1 MNNPNARRNHSLL
14 TRFQNFWQYLLFG
27 WFLAVSVLLAVGGSL
42 ARQLAA
48 LGVGLMLAAIL
59 TSLVALAIQFRRERK
74 RKWALICCLLIAI
87 LAATVVVQLAV
98 SR

>member
-1 MNNPNARRNHSLL
+1 MNTPNTRRNHSLL
-14 TRFQNFWQYLLFG
+14 TRCQNFWQYLLFG

>member
-1 MNNPNARRNHSLL
+1 MNALNARPNHSLL
-14 TRFQNFWQYLLFG
+14 TLFQSFWQYLLFG

-59 TSLVALAIQFRRERK
+59 TSLAALAIQFHRERK
-74 RKWALICCLLIAI
+74 RKWALVCYLLIAI
-87 LAATVVVQLAV
+87 LVATVVVKLAL